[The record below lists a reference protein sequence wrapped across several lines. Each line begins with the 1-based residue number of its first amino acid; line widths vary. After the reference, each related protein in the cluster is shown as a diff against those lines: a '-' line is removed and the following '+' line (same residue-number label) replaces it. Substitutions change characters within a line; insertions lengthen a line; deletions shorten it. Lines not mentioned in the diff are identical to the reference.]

1 MDYKY
6 TICDRVWVQIGK
18 SLESSA
24 DSFES
29 KSSSFFW

>member
-18 SLESSA
+18 SLAQIALKVKAAHSLG
-24 DSFES
+24 
-29 KSSSFFW
+29 K